1 MVRSYVISVSFAKG
15 CYRHIRI
22 PASATL
28 YQLHKAILDAFGFED
43 DHAHA
48 FFMDNCYWS
57 SVDPYFSMKMWGDEI
72 LTTKRTLKK
81 LNLHKGD
88 KFKYVFDFG
97 DEWRFQ
103 CKVLQELEEET
114 DITAVIRAVGD
125 APEQYPELSEEE
137 SDVIPETYEKEEII
151 KLYAQ
156 LNLPEELIVN
166 VHGYFEAAANLY
178 GIISLGALLHI
189 YNKQNQPL
197 SQEDFLAIAEV
208 IRHEPNDFLILGG
221 EVFYGDVS
229 TVPPLEREIIQ
240 TDILECDPEDYY
252 RLSDMQQGK
261 RYAILPREQF
271 LCYKDP
277 GFMPMT
283 PQSSDM
289 LKFLK
294 KRQSR
299 LHGDAEEVL
308 YSVHAMM
315 RMDWPM
321 QETVNGFEKFGFSFK
336 GPQEIFEFA
345 RLYQEMSNH
354 TRKIANR
361 GMTPAEMREEWE
373 TAAKKKYA
381 GRFAMRDPNQLS
393 LFEKDK
399 S

>member
-1 MVRSYVISVSFAKG
+1 M
-15 CYRHIRI
+15 
-22 PASATL
+22 
-28 YQLHKAILDAFGFED
+28 
-43 DHAHA
+43 
-48 FFMDNCYWS
+48 
-57 SVDPYFSMKMWGDEI
+57 
-72 LTTKRTLKK
+72 
-81 LNLHKGD
+81 
-88 KFKYVFDFG
+88 
-97 DEWRFQ
+97 
-103 CKVLQELEEET
+103 EEET

-229 TVPPLEREIIQ
+229 TVPLEREIIQ

-294 KRQSR
+294 KRLSR

-321 QETVNGFEKFGFSFK
+321 QETINGFEKFGFSFK

-361 GMTPAEMREEWE
+361 GMTPAEMREESKTVAE
-373 TAAKKKYA
+373 KKYA
-381 GRFAMRDPNQLS
+381 GRFAMTDPNQLS